1 MNIRFTVSALVAVA
15 ALSGCAQLN
24 AGLEQLSGALDKA
37 NSALSASNSSGSIGK
52 TYTVVDKVTSQY
64 EIRNLSLKLEK
75 LNETRTDVRFD
86 GQAFN
91 KTNKLLNIS
100 IVIPVY
106 DEQNYLVTSVRAQV
120 HLPPGEKTRVDTVS
134 PFALRDGHHLNTRK
148 TRFVVAE
155 Y

>member
-1 MNIRFTVSALVAVA
+1 MNIRFTVPALVAVA

-24 AGLEQLSGALDKA
+24 AGLAQLNGALDKA
-37 NSALSASNSSGSIGK
+37 NSALSASGTSDSIGK
-52 TYTVVDKVTSQY
+52 TYTVADKITSRY

-75 LNETRTDVRFD
+75 LNDTRTDVRFS
-86 GQAFN
+86 GEALN
-91 KTNKLLNIS
+91 KTDKLLNIS

-106 DEQNYLVTSVRAQV
+106 DGQDYLVTSVRAQV

-134 PFALRDGHHLNTRK
+134 PFALRDGHRLNTRK
-148 TRFVVAE
+148 TRFAVAE